1 VGLTGQP
8 LMLLLIGLTVAVIAL
23 VAWVTPRVSGAGA
36 GHAAARFGLLAV
48 AQVVAL
54 LLVLDVLNIQYD
66 FFLSWGDLLG
76 TSQQQAGAGTF
87 DPAHHA
93 VSEERVGGN
102 RTTAAA
108 PRARR
113 QAPDLVSVLKNKRI
127 QNLHFPAASGRLQAI
142 TVRGEYSGISSPAY
156 VYLPPQ
162 YFQPTNRTH
171 RFPVI
176 LSLTGYPGDAV
187 NTITRLKLPE
197 MAASLIAKGTLQP
210 TIFVMMRSTVAPP
223 RDTECTDVPGGP
235 QAETFFASDVP
246 RAIKSVY
253 RVSAS
258 SSGWGIQGDSTGGYC
273 AMKLAMMYP
282 GRYSSVIS
290 LAGDYHAAKD
300 FWTKD
305 LYGGSV
311 AYRKENDLI
320 WRLQNLPMV
329 PVNILLTSSQVGESD
344 YSDTLKFLALAKPP
358 MVTSS
363 IIVPVGGHHFSVWQR
378 ELPPA
383 LQWVSAHLKAD

>member
-1 VGLTGQP
+1 VGLTGRP
-8 LMLLLIGLTVAVIAL
+8 LMLVLIVATVAVIAL
-23 VAWVTPRVSGAGA
+23 VARVSPRVSNANVE
-36 GHAAARFGLLAV
+36 HTAARLGLLVV
-48 AQVVAL
+48 AQVVSL

-66 FFLSWGDLLG
+66 FFLTWGDLLG
-76 TSQQQAGAGTF
+76 TSQQQATAGAFGS
-87 DPAHHA
+87 PHRS
-93 VSEERVGGN
+93 VSEERVGGSVS
-102 RTTAAA
+102 RGVQ
-108 PRARR
+108 PARE
-113 QAPDLVSVLKNKRI
+113 QAPDLVSMTRNKTI
-127 QNLHFPAASGRLQAI
+127 QNLHFPPASGRLQSI
-142 TVRGEYSGISSPAY
+142 TIRGEYSGISTPAY

-162 YFQPTNRTH
+162 YFLPVNRTR

-176 LSLTGYPGDAV
+176 VSLTGYPGDAI
-187 NTITRLKLPE
+187 NTITKLKLPE
-197 MAASLIAKGTLQP
+197 LAAGMIAQGALQP
-210 TIFVMMRSTVAPP
+210 TIFVMMRPTVAPP

-235 QAETFFASDVP
+235 QVETFFASDVP
-246 RAIKSVY
+246 RAIKSQY
-253 RVSAS
+253 RVSAK

-311 AYRKENDLI
+311 AYRQENDLL

-329 PVNILLTSSQVGESD
+329 PVNILLTSSRKGESD
-344 YSDTLKFLALAKPP
+344 YADTLRFLALARPP

-363 IIVPVGGHHFSVWQR
+363 VIVPVGGHHFGVWQR
-378 ELPPA
+378 ELRPA
-383 LQWVSAHLKAD
+383 LQWLSAHMKVA